1 MMADIVVVM
10 GTVMAVIGM
19 IEVHDDVGKEHMLMM
34 VVTHHQVL
42 DTADD
47 AGDCGHHENSYQR
60 DA

>member
-10 GTVMAVIGM
+10 GAIMGVVGM
-19 IEVHDDVGKEHMLMM
+19 IEVHDDVSKEHMLMM

-42 DTADD
+42 DAADD
-47 AGDCGHHENSYQR
+47 ARDCGQHENSYQR